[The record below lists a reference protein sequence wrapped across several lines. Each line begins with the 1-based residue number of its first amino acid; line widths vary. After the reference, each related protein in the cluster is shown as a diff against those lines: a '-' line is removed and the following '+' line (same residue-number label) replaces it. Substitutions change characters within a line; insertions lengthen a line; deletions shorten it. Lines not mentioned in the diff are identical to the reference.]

1 VASLGALVIELSA
14 NTARLQSDLGKAVS
28 LAQNAASKFASVFK
42 GVAALAGA
50 GSLGEVVTRSIE
62 LGDTLNKAAIKAG
75 ITGRAMSEL
84 AYAAKLSDVDIGS
97 LSTALKKMQIALSE
111 AASGGKDQNL
121 TLQALGLT
129 IRDLKG
135 LSPEKQFELLG
146 DRINRLKD
154 PSDRARAAVELFGK
168 AGSDLLPL
176 FEQGAEGIR
185 KAREEAQKLGA
196 SFSDDQIKK
205 LADADDAIKRLKASA
220 EAFALTLT
228 AKAAPALTTF
238 FNTLSGERITELKN
252 EIEALQKFQGR
263 GFFNFNWLSTPDIG
277 MGFHSA
283 EEGGQKLLELQ
294 RRLAIAQ
301 GEFVGHRGGGGTS
314 AQEETKVP
322 GFVDQAA
329 LEKAAKDYQTFSDA
343 IVKSADEQNDVFR
356 HNIAMQAEEV
366 SKSFQDQIDSA
377 ERRDKYFQE
386 GLENWKKLTKETTD
400 SISDFARRAAENM
413 QDAFANFL
421 FDPFHDGLKGM
432 LKSFIDTIRRMI
444 AEAAA
449 AKIFDSIGGVK
460 GVGKVLG
467 GFASSLF
474 GGFKAEGG
482 PLNPGKWYVAGEHGP
497 EPVWGGGAG
506 AFAMGYGRSGGGVNF
521 TYAPQIDAR
530 GATIDLARALPGIL
544 DSHGKAVEN
553 RIVTGLR
560 NGRYDS

>member
-1 VASLGALVIELSA
+1 MASLGALVIELSA

-28 LAQNAASKFASVFK
+28 LAQEAASKFSGIFK
-42 GVAALAGA
+42 GIAVFAGA
-50 GSLGEVVTRSIE
+50 GSIGEVVSHSIE
-62 LGDTLNKAAIKAG
+62 LGDSLNKAAIKAG
-75 ITGRAMSEL
+75 TAGKAMSEL
-84 AYAAKLSDVDIGS
+84 AYAARLSDIDLSS
-97 LSTALKKMQIALSE
+97 LSTSLKKMQVALSQ
-111 AASGGKDQNL
+111 AASGAKEPKEAL
-121 TLQALGLT
+121 AALGLS
-129 IRDLKG
+129 IGDLKG
-135 LSPEKQFELLG
+135 LAADRQFEILG
-146 DRINRLKD
+146 DRISKLKD

-176 FEQGAEGIR
+176 FEQGAAGIR
-185 KAREEAQKLGA
+185 KAREEAEKLGV
-196 SFSDDQIKK
+196 SFSDEQIKK
-205 LADADDAIKRLKASA
+205 LAEADDSVKKLHASWEAFGVKLTSFVAPAISATLDLLSGSRQKETVENLQSLLQGFDADPRNSVAAAERKKIQDRIDILKEEERRRAILRHGPRAG
-220 EAFALTLT
+220 T
-228 AKAAPALTTF
+228 
-238 FNTLSGERITELKN
+238 SGE
-252 EIEALQKFQGR
+252 A
-263 GFFNFNWLSTPDIG
+263 S
-277 MGFHSA
+277 
-283 EEGGQKLLELQ
+283 
-294 RRLAIAQ
+294 
-301 GEFVGHRGGGGTS
+301 
-314 AQEETKVP
+314 P
-322 GFVDQAA
+322 GFIDQAA
-329 LEKAAKDYQTFSDA
+329 LDKAAKDYQAFSDS
-343 IVKSADEQNDVFR
+343 IVKSAEDQNDVFR
-356 HNIAMQAEEV
+356 HNIASQAEEV
-366 SKSFQDQIDSA
+366 SRSFQDEIDAA
-377 ERRDKYFQE
+377 ERRDKYFQQ